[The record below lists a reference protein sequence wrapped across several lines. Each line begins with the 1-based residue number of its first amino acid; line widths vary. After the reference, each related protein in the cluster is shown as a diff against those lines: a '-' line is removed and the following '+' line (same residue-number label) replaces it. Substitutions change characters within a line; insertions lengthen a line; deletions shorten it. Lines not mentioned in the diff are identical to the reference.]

1 MESGDVMKAKLNN
14 VSILLNEPSY
24 PENIGA
30 SARVV
35 KNMGL
40 GRLIVVRPKDC
51 DLSKVL
57 RMATHNAED
66 VVSDMEVHEDLRDAL
81 LPFHHV
87 VGTTARRGGRRTEIR
102 APRDLAGELIEISQ
116 ENRVV
121 IMFGAEASG
130 LTNDHLR
137 YCDTFV
143 TIPTADFTSLN
154 LSQAVMVMAYELFTT
169 SIEKPRSFVPRLAN
183 RNELEGMYDHL
194 RDTLAKINFI
204 NPENPDYWMVNVR
217 RFFSRVGLRAR
228 DVKIIRGICR
238 QMDWYCRNLEQSSC
252 SQCNAKSGGA
262 GESACSSLPE

>member
-1 MESGDVMKAKLNN
+1 MKVKLNN

-40 GRLIVVRPKDC
+40 GGLIVVRPKDC
-51 DLSKVL
+51 DLTKVL

-66 VVSDMEVHEDLRDAL
+66 VVSGMEVYEDLRDAL
-81 LPFHHV
+81 RPFQYV

-102 APRDLAGELIEISQ
+102 TPRDLAGKLIEISR

-121 IMFGAEASG
+121 VMFGAEASG

-137 YCDTFV
+137 YCDVLV
-143 TIPTADFTSLN
+143 TIPTANFTSLN
-154 LSQAVMVMAYELFTT
+154 LAQAVMVMAYELFTA
-169 SIEKPRSFVPRLAN
+169 SMEKPRAFVPRLAN
-183 RNELEGMYDHL
+183 RHELEGMYDHL
-194 RDTLAKINFI
+194 RDTLSGINFI

-217 RFFSRVGLRAR
+217 RFFSRVGLRAG

-238 QMDWYCRNLEQSSC
+238 QMDWYCKSMEHTSCCRCTAKPEQT
-252 SQCNAKSGGA
+252 
-262 GESACSSLPE
+262 GESACSNSSS